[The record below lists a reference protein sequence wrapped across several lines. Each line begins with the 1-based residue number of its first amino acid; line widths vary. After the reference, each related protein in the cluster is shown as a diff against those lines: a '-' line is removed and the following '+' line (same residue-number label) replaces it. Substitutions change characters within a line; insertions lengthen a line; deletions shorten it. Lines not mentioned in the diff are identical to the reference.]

1 MKTYQK
7 LLLLML
13 FAFIL
18 NLIWELLHY
27 FLYIDLSGIPK
38 YPHIL
43 LASFTD
49 MILISVIF
57 FLVSVIDK
65 SFKWIGKPDW
75 LNIVIIFVLSIVASA
90 SIEVWA
96 LKTGRWAYTSLMPV
110 VFGLGVSPLVQLFA
124 TGILALFIIK
134 LIKK

>member
-1 MKTYQK
+1 
-7 LLLLML
+7 ML